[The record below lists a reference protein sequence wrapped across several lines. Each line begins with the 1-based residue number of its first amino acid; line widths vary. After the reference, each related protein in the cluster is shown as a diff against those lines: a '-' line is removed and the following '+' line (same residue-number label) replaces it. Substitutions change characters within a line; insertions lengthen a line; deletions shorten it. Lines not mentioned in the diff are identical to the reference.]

1 MIIQHKWPATA
12 GLRARFGLC
21 PERMLI
27 AAILFWLLAP
37 AGALAQE
44 SCLPPFD
51 AVINNQELDDVFP
64 GVLSISGLKISV
76 TGKLTINQSIAL
88 DNVEFVM
95 NPNSSVDITGLGTGV
110 TASNNTRFHGCTQM
124 WNGISVKNGAI
135 VQFDG
140 VHINNT

>member
-1 MIIQHKWPATA
+1 MIIQHKWLATA
-12 GLRARFGLC
+12 GLGPTWALS
-21 PERMLI
+21 ERLLI

-64 GVLSISGLKISV
+64 GVLSISGLKISI

-88 DNVEFVM
+88 DDVEFVM

-110 TASNNTRFHGCTQM
+110 TASNNTRIHSRPRCK
-124 WNGISVKNGAI
+124 WNI
-135 VQFDG
+135 
-140 VHINNT
+140 H